1 MLDHCFQRSWEMR
14 SMEGWLA
21 GTVSICKY
29 VNRNAESPGTVGHS
43 VWVYLSILDITY
55 FNIFSYIGLHTVSSC
70 SFNAAKCLHRCRV
83 PNSVCIIP
91 TSPFRCHECHL
102 QESHRQCRRVRVV
115 VGRWQQPCWSKEFH
129 EVSCNYTIWWYDCM
143 CMYMQ
148 YELGNTY
155 LLIYVVYD
163 KYRANMC

>member
-1 MLDHCFQRSWEMR
+1 MR

-102 QESHRQCRRVRVV
+102 RESHRQCRRVRVV